1 MKVKEWATPN
11 RMLFE
16 SEHKTFNKQTQLI
29 STGNVCA
36 TTQYSGYIR
45 SFYTTDCNGHTSDLG
60 HLQDYDMKQFIR
72 FLPYHVLQQVK
83 ELTRDNGGILYV
95 FKHYSNGRLIVDGAI
110 LTDRQYKHIK
120 SYYIGNSYKQWSIV
134 DTAKEY
140 ITE

>member
-1 MKVKEWATPN
+1 MKVKQWATPN

-29 STGNVCA
+29 STGNVWA
-36 TTQYSGYIR
+36 NTQYSGCIR
-45 SFYTTDCNGHTSDLG
+45 GYYTTDCNGHISELG
-60 HLQDYDMKQFIR
+60 HLQNYDMKQFNQY
-72 FLPYHVLQQVK
+72 LPYHVLQQIK
-83 ELTRDNGGILYV
+83 ELTKNNGGILYI

-120 SYYIGNSYKQWSIV
+120 SYYLGGSYKQDSII
-134 DTAKEY
+134 DKAREY